1 MAVISRTR
9 RKCCLRQFLAH
20 VALFTWT
27 ALAFPS
33 QFHLTPTTFA
43 RGFVLPL
50 SSFAK
55 NIFHRDGHRSFA
67 NNDVLEKPNQL
78 RTGDSDTVPVLSTST
93 APSYEKEIREF
104 LASKSSD
111 SSSLLKQ
118 FHVQGWRW
126 HTKSL
131 ARDARRLRKLAM
143 KTNTKNTESLKHAC
157 DYVVGFNMM
166 GLHKIE
172 TNLFFPWMREKLTI
186 GFPEKQK
193 LSISFSSAMDGLETD
208 RWAVAQLGQIISKK
222 VLVACNTQASESR
235 RSNAIFEIAEHS
247 AELENLV
254 QRMISTE
261 DSLLVP
267 SIGAIVPVREQKSF
281 NNKVLRKLGL
291 LDSRLHLVGMYE
303 TVWEDNDS
311 QEKELFQ
318 QAIPGISR
326 KMIPRWKK
334 KLYQPK
340 TFMME

>member
-1 MAVISRTR
+1 MG
-9 RKCCLRQFLAH
+9 
-20 VALFTWT
+20 
-27 ALAFPS
+27 
-33 QFHLTPTTFA
+33 FA
-43 RGFVLPL
+43 QV
-50 SSFAK
+50 
-55 NIFHRDGHRSFA
+55 
-67 NNDVLEKPNQL
+67 
-78 RTGDSDTVPVLSTST
+78 
-93 APSYEKEIREF
+93 
-104 LASKSSD
+104 
-111 SSSLLKQ
+111 
-118 FHVQGWRW
+118 
-126 HTKSL
+126 
-131 ARDARRLRKLAM
+131 
-143 KTNTKNTESLKHAC
+143 
-157 DYVVGFNMM
+157 
-166 GLHKIE
+166 
-172 TNLFFPWMREKLTI
+172 
-186 GFPEKQK
+186 
-193 LSISFSSAMDGLETD
+193 
-208 RWAVAQLGQIISKK
+208 GQIISKK
-222 VLVACNTQASESR
+222 VLVACNTQASKSR

>member
-1 MAVISRTR
+1 MTVFSRTR
-9 RKCCLRQFLAH
+9 RRCCLFLFLAY
-20 VALFTWT
+20 VALYTWT
-27 ALAFPS
+27 VFGFPS
-33 QFHLTPTTFA
+33 EFHLTPTTFA
-43 RGFVLPL
+43 RGFILPL
-50 SSFAK
+50 SSSAK
-55 NIFHRDGHRSFA
+55 NIFRRDGHRSFA
-67 NNDVLEKPNQL
+67 NNDVLEKPYHL
-78 RTGDSDTVPVLSTST
+78 RTDDSQTVSLSTST

-104 LASKSSD
+104 LASKCSD
-111 SSSLLKQ
+111 PSSLLEQ

-143 KTNTKNTESLKHAC
+143 KTNTKSTESLKHAC

-172 TNLFFPWMREKLTI
+172 TDLFFPWMREKLTV

-193 LSISFSSAMDGLETD
+193 LSTSFSSAMDFLETD

-222 VLVACNTQASESR
+222 ALVACNTQASESR
-235 RSNAIFEIAEHS
+235 RSSAIFEIAEHS

-254 QRMISTE
+254 QRMITTE

-267 SIGAIVPVREQKSF
+267 SIGAIVSVREQKSF

-303 TVWEDNDS
+303 AVWEDNDS
-311 QEKELFQ
+311 NEKELFQ

-326 KMIPRWKK
+326 KMIPRWKR